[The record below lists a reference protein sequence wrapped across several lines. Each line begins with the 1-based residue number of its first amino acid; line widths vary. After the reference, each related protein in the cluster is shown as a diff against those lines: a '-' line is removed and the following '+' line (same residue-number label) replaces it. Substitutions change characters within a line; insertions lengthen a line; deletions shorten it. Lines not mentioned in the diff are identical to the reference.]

1 VPVEPDNRRGEVR
14 AQHATTHGPDGGIWH
29 LISLICRVSSRPPD
43 LPALISETMEKTNL
57 SAEMAAA
64 SAEAARVVGNV
75 PQNALNART
84 PCDDWDLRTLLN
96 HTILWTSYS
105 AERRA
110 HGESVAEDLMN
121 KDFTADPGFR
131 EDYARQIGK
140 AVTAWSAPEAWT
152 GTRNVMGDATPAAD
166 VGAML
171 LMETALHGWDVARAT
186 GQEFR
191 TDEQTAKALEDIVQ
205 AQAELFRKYQGF
217 ADAVEPAENATAFEH
232 ALTLSGRDPNWKPAS

>member
-1 VPVEPDNRRGEVR
+1 
-14 AQHATTHGPDGGIWH
+14 
-29 LISLICRVSSRPPD
+29 
-43 LPALISETMEKTNL
+43 MEKKNL

-75 PQNALNART
+75 PPNALDTPT
-84 PCDDWDLRTLLN
+84 PCGDWDLRTLLN

-131 EDYARQIGK
+131 ENYAQQINK
-140 AVTAWSAPEAWT
+140 AVTAWSAPQAWE
-152 GTRNVMGDATPAAD
+152 GDLNVMGDATPAAD

-186 GQEFR
+186 GQQFSVDD
-191 TDEQTAKALEDIVQ
+191 TTASALEDIVQ

-217 ADAVEPAENATAFEH
+217 ADAVEPPEHATAFER
-232 ALTLSGRDPNWKPAS
+232 ALTLSGRDPDWKPANTT

>member
-1 VPVEPDNRRGEVR
+1 
-14 AQHATTHGPDGGIWH
+14 
-29 LISLICRVSSRPPD
+29 
-43 LPALISETMEKTNL
+43 MENKNL

-75 PQNALNART
+75 PQRALDTPT
-84 PCDDWDLRTLLN
+84 PCGDWDLRTLLN

-131 EDYARQIGK
+131 EDYARQIDK
-140 AVTAWSAPEAWT
+140 AVTAWSAPEAWE

-186 GQEFR
+186 GQQFSVDD
-191 TDEQTAKALEDIVQ
+191 TTANALEDIVQ

-217 ADAVEPAENATAFEH
+217 ADAVEPAENATAFER
-232 ALTLSGRDPNWKPAS
+232 ALTLSGRDPNWKPTSKT

>member
-1 VPVEPDNRRGEVR
+1 M
-14 AQHATTHGPDGGIWH
+14 
-29 LISLICRVSSRPPD
+29 
-43 LPALISETMEKTNL
+43 ETKNL
-57 SAEMAAA
+57 SAEMAATA
-64 SAEAARVVGNV
+64 AEASRVVTGV
-75 PQNALNART
+75 PEGTLNAPT

-121 KDFTADPGFR
+121 KDFTADAGFR
-131 EDYARQIGK
+131 QDYAQQISK
-140 AVTAWSAPEAWT
+140 AVTAWSAPEAWA

-191 TDEQTAKALEDIVQ
+191 TDEQTATALEDIVQ

-217 ADAVEPAENATAFEH
+217 ADAVEPSGNATAFER
-232 ALTLSGRDPNWKPAS
+232 ALTLSGRDPDWTPANKT

>member
-1 VPVEPDNRRGEVR
+1 
-14 AQHATTHGPDGGIWH
+14 
-29 LISLICRVSSRPPD
+29 
-43 LPALISETMEKTNL
+43 MEQKNL

-64 SAEAARVVGNV
+64 AAEAARVVSKV
-75 PQNALNART
+75 PEGTLDAPT
-84 PCDDWDLRTLLN
+84 PCGDWDLRTLLN

-131 EDYARQIGK
+131 EDYARQINK
-140 AVTAWSAPEAWT
+140 AVSAWSDPEAWA
-152 GTRNVMGDATPAAD
+152 GARNVMGGATPAAD

-171 LMETALHGWDVARAT
+171 LMEMALHGWDVARAT
-186 GQEFR
+186 GQEFNAD
-191 TDEQTAKALEDIVQ
+191 DETAAALEDIVQ

-217 ADAVEPAENATAFEH
+217 ADAVEPTPDATAFER

>member
-1 VPVEPDNRRGEVR
+1 
-14 AQHATTHGPDGGIWH
+14 
-29 LISLICRVSSRPPD
+29 
-43 LPALISETMEKTNL
+43 MEKTNL

-84 PCDDWDLRTLLN
+84 PCGDWDLRTLLN

-131 EDYARQIGK
+131 EDYARQVQK
-140 AVTAWSAPEAWT
+140 AVDAWSTPAAWE
-152 GTRNVMGDATPAAD
+152 GTRDMMGSATPATD
-166 VGAML
+166 IGAML
-171 LMETALHGWDVARAT
+171 IMEMALHGWDVAKAT
-186 GQEFR
+186 GQEYHA
-191 TDEQTAKALEDIVQ
+191 TDALAAVLEDTVT

-217 ADAVEPAENATAFEH
+217 ADAIETDSTATAFDR
-232 ALTLSGRDPNWKPAS
+232 ALALSGRDPN

>member
-1 VPVEPDNRRGEVR
+1 
-14 AQHATTHGPDGGIWH
+14 
-29 LISLICRVSSRPPD
+29 
-43 LPALISETMEKTNL
+43 MEKKNL

-64 SAEAARVVGNV
+64 SAEAARVVNGV
-75 PQNALNART
+75 PEGTLNAPT
-84 PCDDWDLRTLLN
+84 PCGDWDLSTLLN

-140 AVTAWSAPEAWT
+140 AVRAWSEPNAWE
-152 GTRNVMGDATPAAD
+152 GELGVMGDATPAAD

-186 GQEFR
+186 GQEFTVDDR
-191 TDEQTAKALEDIVQ
+191 TAEALEDIVQ

-217 ADAVEPAENATAFEH
+217 ADAVEPPKNATAFER
-232 ALTLSGRDPNWKPAS
+232 ALTLSGRDPDWKPAS

>member
-1 VPVEPDNRRGEVR
+1 
-14 AQHATTHGPDGGIWH
+14 
-29 LISLICRVSSRPPD
+29 
-43 LPALISETMEKTNL
+43 MEKKNL

-75 PQNALNART
+75 PQNALDTPT
-84 PCDDWDLRTLLN
+84 PCGDWDLRTLLN
-96 HTILWTSYS
+96 HTILWTAYS

-131 EDYARQIGK
+131 EDYAQQLEQGRPGLVSPRGLGRRH
-140 AVTAWSAPEAWT
+140 A
-152 GTRNVMGDATPAAD
+152 NVMGDATPAAD

-186 GQEFR
+186 GQEFNA
-191 TDEQTAKALEDIVQ
+191 DEQTAKALEDIVQ

-217 ADAVEPAENATAFEH
+217 ADAVEPPGNATAFER

>member
-1 VPVEPDNRRGEVR
+1 
-14 AQHATTHGPDGGIWH
+14 
-29 LISLICRVSSRPPD
+29 
-43 LPALISETMEKTNL
+43 MEKKNL

-75 PQNALNART
+75 PANALDTPT
-84 PCDDWDLRTLLN
+84 PCGDWDLRTLLN

-110 HGESVAEDLMN
+110 HGESVAEDLMS

-131 EDYARQIGK
+131 EDYARQVSK
-140 AVTAWSAPEAWT
+140 AVTAWQGPEAWA
-152 GTRNVMGDATPAAD
+152 GTRTVMGNATPAAD

-171 LMETALHGWDVARAT
+171 LMEVGLHGWDVARAT
-186 GQEFR
+186 GQEFTVDDR
-191 TDEQTAKALEDIVQ
+191 TAEALEDVVS

-217 ADAVEPAENATAFEH
+217 ADAVEPQKNATAFER
-232 ALTLSGRDPNWKPAS
+232 ALTLSGRDPGWKPAS

>member
-1 VPVEPDNRRGEVR
+1 
-14 AQHATTHGPDGGIWH
+14 
-29 LISLICRVSSRPPD
+29 
-43 LPALISETMEKTNL
+43 MEKTNL
-57 SAEMAAA
+57 SAEMADAA
-64 SAEAARVVGNV
+64 AEAARVVRGI
-75 PQNALNART
+75 PETKSLDDPTQ
-84 PCDDWDLRTLLN
+84 CGDWDLRTLLN

-131 EDYARQIGK
+131 EDYARQIGQAIK
-140 AVTAWSAPEAWT
+140 AWSSPGAWE

-171 LMETALHGWDVARAT
+171 LMEVGLHGWDVARTT
-186 GQEFR
+186 GQEFTVDDR
-191 TDEQTAKALEDIVQ
+191 TAKALEDVVS

-217 ADAVEPAENATAFEH
+217 ADAIEPDSTATAFDR
-232 ALTLSGRDPNWKPAS
+232 ALALSGRDPN

>member
-1 VPVEPDNRRGEVR
+1 
-14 AQHATTHGPDGGIWH
+14 
-29 LISLICRVSSRPPD
+29 
-43 LPALISETMEKTNL
+43 MEKKNL

-75 PQNALNART
+75 PQNALDAPT
-84 PCDDWDLRTLLN
+84 PCGDWDLRTLLN
-96 HTILWTSYS
+96 HTILWTAYS

-131 EDYARQIGK
+131 EDYAQQVSK
-140 AVTAWSAPEAWT
+140 AVTAWSAPQAWE
-152 GTRNVMGDATPAAD
+152 GDLNVMGDATPAAD

-171 LMETALHGWDVARAT
+171 LMETALHGWDVARST
-186 GQEFR
+186 GQEFT
-191 TDEQTAKALEDIVQ
+191 TDEQTAKALADIVQ

-217 ADAVEPAENATAFEH
+217 ADAVEPPRDATAFER
-232 ALTLSGRDPNWKPAS
+232 ALTLSGRDPDWKPASTP